1 MTWKTAGFARHDGAP
16 RFAHAG
22 LRWCALVLGAVL
34 LAGCASGPGAH
45 PDDPLEPYNRSMTRF
60 NDGVDEAVLKPV
72 ATAYKDA
79 VPSPVRTGVN
89 NFFGNLGDAWSFVNN
104 VLQGQGEGTHKQAG
118 EQAHEH
124 FLGRIGWPRPSVGG
138 CG

>member
-16 RFAHAG
+16 RFARAG

-45 PDDPLEPYNRSMTRF
+45 PDDPLEPYNRSMARY

-79 VPSPVRTGVN
+79 VPSPVRPPRRTSGHISWRYRYRRTFPAPYPEGGV
-89 NFFGNLGDAWSFVNN
+89 S
-104 VLQGQGEGTHKQAG
+104 
-118 EQAHEH
+118 
-124 FLGRIGWPRPSVGG
+124 
-138 CG
+138 